1 MVMTHIKIAE
11 FKSRLSHYL
20 DRIRHGEQLV
30 VTDRKTPIA
39 RVLPYS
45 EQEERLSIQA
55 AKGEP
60 ATLRKIKIPPAPA
73 GTNSLKALRED
84 RRDDLESA

>member
-1 MVMTHIKIAE
+1 MTHIKIAE

-39 RVLPYS
+39 RVIPY
-45 EQEERLSIQA
+45 
-55 AKGEP
+55 GEP
-60 ATLRKIKIPPAPA
+60 EEKLVIAPASGQPSALKKIRIPPALS
-73 GTNSLKALRED
+73 GTDSLKSLKED
-84 RRDDLESA
+84 RRDDLETE